1 MLKRV
6 SVVLLISLV
15 FSAAAQSAIH
25 FSPSITYLEQSED
38 DGVNPERD
46 VKMTIIDL
54 RLGYVMD
61 FGLYLGGMYSLHDYD
76 LLTDSSDSYFGPTV
90 GYYNSGFFIAATY
103 YLYGER
109 DLSNGQG
116 KYSDVS
122 GYQVDVSYSVPITE
136 TVLLGPQLTFH
147 NIEFGDLQISGA
159 SNSVDYKYSGISPY
173 FNLTF
178 IF

>member
-1 MLKRV
+1 MLKN
-6 SVVLLISLV
+6 ISLIALV
-15 FSAAAQSAIH
+15 SFGVITQVQAAIH
-25 FSPSITYLEQSED
+25 FTPSVTYLEQSEEV
-38 DGVNPERD
+38 GSNPKRD

-61 FGLYLGGMYSLHDYD
+61 MGLYIGGMYSLHDYD
-76 LLTDSSDSYFGPTV
+76 LLTDSSDSYFGPTL
-90 GYYNSGFFIAATY
+90 GYYNAGFFIAATY

-122 GYQVDVSYSVPITE
+122 GYQVDVSYSVPVTDTFLI
-136 TVLLGPQLTFH
+136 GPQLTFH
-147 NIEFGDLQISGA
+147 NIEFGDLQISGS
-159 SNSVDYKYSGISPY
+159 SNSIDYKFSGISPY